1 MGGKSSGPDYGD
13 LSMQQGENNA
23 KVNRDQT
30 YANRPDQYT
39 PWGYTDWT
47 NQSVIDPSTGEA
59 TTEWTQTQGLTQEL
73 QDILNKQIAIQ
84 GGRSDVA
91 GMMTG
96 RLGADYAQGAD
107 FNNLSPMGFNPTA
120 QYTVPEGSVGDPNV
134 FRQRGSDASYNSAMN
149 RVTPQFDEQ
158 RRAAESKMRNQGLG
172 PEDAAWKSQMEGIG
186 NNENDARN
194 QAIWGAEGAGRQE
207 SALNYAQQ
215 MGNNQNQFQ
224 QALGAN
230 NQNFGQAM
238 QGSNYANQLRQQQM
252 TEMMQQRG
260 FNLNEINAVMSGQQ
274 VNAPNM
280 PTFNTAAAAAPAPL
294 AEGAVAQANAD
305 QAASPWAGIGDIA
318 GQAIGGYTGAGGTFG
333 LGGG

>member
-1 MGGKSSGPDYGD
+1 MSGKDTPDYGQIAA
-13 LSMQQGENNA
+13 SQGEENE
-23 KVNRDQT
+23 KVVRDQI
-30 YANRPDQYT
+30 YANRPSQYT

-47 NQSVIDPSTGEA
+47 SESVTDPSTGEA
-59 TTEWTQTQGLTQEL
+59 TTKWNQTQGLTPEL
-73 QDILNKQIAIQ
+73 QDILNKQIAMQ
-84 GGRSDVA
+84 GGKTDVA
-91 GMMTG
+91 GNMVG
-96 RLGADYAQGAD
+96 RLGADYANSAD
-107 FNNLSPMGFNPTA
+107 FSNLTPMGMNPA
-120 QYTVPEGSVGDPNV
+120 NQFTVPEGSVGDPNG

-149 RVTPQFDEQ
+149 RVTPQFAEQ

-207 SALNYAQQ
+207 SALNYGQQ
-215 MGNNQNQFQ
+215 MQGNQNDFN
-224 QALGAN
+224 QAMGAN
-230 NQNFGQAM
+230 NQNYNQAM
-238 QGSNYANQLRQQQM
+238 QGSNYANQMRQQQM

-280 PTFNTAAAAAPAPL
+280 PTFNTAQVAAPTPL

-305 QAASPWAGIGDIA
+305 QANSPWAGIGSLA
-318 GQAIGGYTGAGGTFG
+318 GQ
-333 LGGG
+333 LGGAALGNTSLFK